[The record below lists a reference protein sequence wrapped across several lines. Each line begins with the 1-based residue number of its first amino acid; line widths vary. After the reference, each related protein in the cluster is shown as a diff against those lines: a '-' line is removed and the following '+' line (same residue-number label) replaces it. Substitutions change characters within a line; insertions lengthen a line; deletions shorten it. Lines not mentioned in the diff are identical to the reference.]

1 MNDPNREYFLNS
13 GLFEVLKLTSTEKI
27 TKLNDPHLQGE
38 WRVFNTFPQS
48 GNPMDETERY
58 FLYPDYVHEYEE
70 NDDNEE
76 VTLIFLL
83 NIFVK
88 PKFNYESF
96 LTLTLFK
103 YYRRRILPIHLF
115 VFFAKNV

>member
-58 FLYPDYVHEYEE
+58 FLYPDYVHEYED

-88 PKFNYESF
+88 PKFNFESF

-103 YYRRRILPIHLF
+103 YYRRRILPTHLF